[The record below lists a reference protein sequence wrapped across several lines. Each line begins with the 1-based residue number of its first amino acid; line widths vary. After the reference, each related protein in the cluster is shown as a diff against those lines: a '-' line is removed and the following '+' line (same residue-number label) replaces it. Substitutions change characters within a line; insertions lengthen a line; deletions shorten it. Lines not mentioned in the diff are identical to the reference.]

1 MMKTQM
7 RSAISP
13 KAMRASSVMAAAN
26 LWWLVGLA
34 GVGLVA
40 GSFWLKQKAAA
51 PETAPLMSP
60 ETQTA
65 GTVAELSAGVR
76 DVLQNL
82 NRAVEVRFYGLIQD
96 RHGNEPWLAYA
107 ARVSELL
114 QEFERAGAGKLRVVR
129 VTAPLTEAARA
140 AALAEGLEPLR
151 MNRNEPDLL
160 GLVVS
165 QQNEKVVLSRLDP
178 KWEAALEFDLA
189 RAIARV
195 AGAGGASEPQS
206 NPGAVDA
213 AATAELLRVLPDLD
227 SLTLDQ
233 ARQQLRD
240 VALAEYKVAVAELQK
255 ELQEAQARL
264 AGKDDAAARQE
275 LQQLQFKQAE
285 KLNEIPRRLQAQ
297 LTLLPR
303 VKN

>member
-7 RSAISP
+7 RSGLTPQTVRRSAV
-13 KAMRASSVMAAAN
+13 AGAAN

-34 GVGLVA
+34 GVGLLA

-51 PETAPLMSP
+51 PGNAPVMSEEIPTALPV
-60 ETQTA
+60 
-65 GTVAELSAGVR
+65 GGLSAGVR
-76 DVLQNL
+76 EVLQKL
-82 NRAVEVRFYGLIQD
+82 DRPVEVRLYGLIQD
-96 RHGNEPWLAYA
+96 RHGNEPVLAYA

-129 VTAPLTEAARA
+129 VTEPPTEAGRA
-140 AALAEGLEPLR
+140 AALAAGLEPLR

-160 GLVVS
+160 GIVVS
-165 QQNEKVVLSRLDP
+165 QQSEKVVLSRLDP

-195 AGAGGASEPQS
+195 VGAGGASEPQL
-206 NPGAVDA
+206 NPTAVDA
-213 AATAELLRVLPDLD
+213 AATAELQRILPELD
-227 SLTLDQ
+227 SLSLEQ

-240 VALAEYKVAVAELQK
+240 IALAEYKVAVAEMQK
-255 ELQEAQARL
+255 ELQAAQARL
-264 AGKDDAAARQE
+264 AGKEDAAARQE
-275 LQQLQFKQAE
+275 LQQLQFQLTE
-285 KLNEIPRRLQAQ
+285 KLNEIPRRLDAQ

-303 VKN
+303 LKK

>member
-13 KAMRASSVMAAAN
+13 KTMRASSVMAAAN

-51 PETAPLMSP
+51 PETTPLMSP

-65 GTVAELSAGVR
+65 GTAGGLSAGAR

-114 QEFERAGAGKLRVVR
+114 QEFERAGAGKLRVIR
-129 VTAPLTEAARA
+129 VTAPLTEVARA

-227 SLTLDQ
+227 SLTLEQ

-240 VALAEYKVAVAELQK
+240 AALAEYKVAVA
-255 ELQEAQARL
+255 
-264 AGKDDAAARQE
+264 
-275 LQQLQFKQAE
+275 
-285 KLNEIPRRLQAQ
+285 
-297 LTLLPR
+297 
-303 VKN
+303 

>member
-13 KAMRASSVMAAAN
+13 QTFRRSAVTAAAN

-34 GVGLVA
+34 VVGLLA
-40 GSFWLKQKAAA
+40 GSLWLKQKAAA
-51 PETAPLMSP
+51 PEDAPVMSP
-60 ETQTA
+60 EPQTA
-65 GTVAELSAGVR
+65 GTAGGLSAGVR
-76 DVLQNL
+76 EVMQNL
-82 NRAVEVRFYGLIQD
+82 NRPVEVQFYGLIQD

-114 QEFERAGAGKLRVVR
+114 QEFERAGAGKLRVTR

-140 AALAEGLEPLR
+140 AALAAGLEPLR

-195 AGAGGASEPQS
+195 AGAGGTSEPQV
-206 NPGAVDA
+206 NPAAVNV

-227 SLTLDQ
+227 SLTLEQ

-264 AGKDDAAARQE
+264 AGKEDAATRQE

-285 KLNEIPRRLQAQ
+285 QLNEIPRRLDAQ
-297 LTLLPR
+297 LTLLSR

>member
-13 KAMRASSVMAAAN
+13 KTMRASSVMAAAN
-26 LWWLVGLA
+26 LWWLVGLV

-51 PETAPLMSP
+51 PETTPLMSP

-65 GTVAELSAGVR
+65 GTAGGLSAGAR

-114 QEFERAGAGKLRVVR
+114 QEFERAGAGKLRVIR

-195 AGAGGASEPQS
+195 AGAGGVSEPQS

-227 SLTLDQ
+227 SLTLEQ

-240 VALAEYKVAVAELQK
+240 AALAEYKVAVAELQK

-264 AGKDDAAARQE
+264 AGKEDAAARQE

>member
-13 KAMRASSVMAAAN
+13 KTMRASSVMAAAN

-51 PETAPLMSP
+51 PETTPLMSP

-65 GTVAELSAGVR
+65 GTAGGLSAGAR

-114 QEFERAGAGKLRVVR
+114 QEFERAGAGKLRVIR

-227 SLTLDQ
+227 SLTLEQ

-240 VALAEYKVAVAELQK
+240 AALAEYKVAVAELQK

-264 AGKDDAAARQE
+264 AGKEDAAARQE

>member
-13 KAMRASSVMAAAN
+13 KTMRASSVMAAAN

-51 PETAPLMSP
+51 PETTPLMIP

-65 GTVAELSAGVR
+65 GTAGGLSAGAR

-114 QEFERAGAGKLRVVR
+114 QEFERAGAGKLRVIR

-195 AGAGGASEPQS
+195 AGAGGVSEPQS

-227 SLTLDQ
+227 SLTLEQ

-240 VALAEYKVAVAELQK
+240 AALAEYKVAVAELQK

-264 AGKDDAAARQE
+264 AGKEDAAARQE

>member
-1 MMKTQM
+1 MMKTQI
-7 RSAISP
+7 RSAISLQT
-13 KAMRASSVMAAAN
+13 MRRSSVMAAAN

-40 GSFWLKQKAAA
+40 GSFWLKHKAVT
-51 PETAPLMSP
+51 PETASLMSP

-65 GTVAELSAGVR
+65 GTVVGLSAGVR
-76 DVLQNL
+76 EVLQNL
-82 NRAVEVRFYGLIQD
+82 NRPVEVRFYGLVQD

-114 QEFERAGAGKLRVVR
+114 QEFERAGAGKLRVTR
-129 VTAPLTEAARA
+129 VTAPGTEAARA

-195 AGAGGASEPQS
+195 AGAGGTSEPQL
-206 NPGAVDA
+206 NPATVNA

-227 SLTLDQ
+227 SLTLEQ

-264 AGKDDAAARQE
+264 TGKDDAAARQE
-275 LQQLQFKQAE
+275 LQQLQFQQAE
-285 KLNEIPRRLQAQ
+285 KLNEIPRRLDAQ

-303 VKN
+303 IKN

>member
-13 KAMRASSVMAAAN
+13 KTLRASSIMAAAN

-51 PETAPLMSP
+51 PETTPLMSP

-65 GTVAELSAGVR
+65 GTAGGLSAGAR

-114 QEFERAGAGKLRVVR
+114 QEFERAGAGKLRVIR

-151 MNRNEPDLL
+151 MNRNDPDLL

-195 AGAGGASEPQS
+195 AGAGGVSEPQS

-227 SLTLDQ
+227 SLTLEQ

-240 VALAEYKVAVAELQK
+240 AALAEYKVAVAELQK

-264 AGKDDAAARQE
+264 AGKEDAAARQE

>member
-13 KAMRASSVMAAAN
+13 KTMRASSVMAAAN

-51 PETAPLMSP
+51 PETTPLMSP

-65 GTVAELSAGVR
+65 GTAGGLSAGAR

-114 QEFERAGAGKLRVVR
+114 QEFERAGAGKLRVIR

-151 MNRNEPDLL
+151 MNRNDPDLL

-227 SLTLDQ
+227 SLTLEQ

-240 VALAEYKVAVAELQK
+240 AALAEYKVAVAELQK

-264 AGKDDAAARQE
+264 AGKEDAAARQE

>member
-13 KAMRASSVMAAAN
+13 QTFRPSSVTAAAN

-34 GVGLVA
+34 VA
-40 GSFWLKQKAAA
+40 GLLVGALWLKQKAATPA
-51 PETAPLMSP
+51 SAAVVSP
-60 ETQTA
+60 EPQTA
-65 GTVAELSAGVR
+65 GTAGGLSAGVR

-82 NRAVEVRFYGLIQD
+82 NRPVEIRFYGLIQD

-114 QEFERAGAGKLRVVR
+114 QEFEQAGAGKLRVTR
-129 VTAPLTEAARA
+129 VTEPLTEAVRA

-160 GLVVS
+160 GLVVL
-165 QQNEKVVLSRLDP
+165 QQNEKIVMSRLDP

-195 AGAGGASEPQS
+195 AGAGGASEPQL
-206 NPGAVDA
+206 NPTAVDA
-213 AATAELLRVLPDLD
+213 AATAELLRILPELD
-227 SLTLDQ
+227 SLTLEQ
-233 ARQQLRD
+233 ARQQLRE

-264 AGKDDAAARQE
+264 AGKEDAATRQE
-275 LQQLQFKQAE
+275 LQQLQFRQAE
-285 KLNEIPRRLQAQ
+285 QLNEIPRRLDAQ
-297 LTLLPR
+297 LTLLAR
-303 VKN
+303 VKK

>member
-1 MMKTQM
+1 M

-13 KAMRASSVMAAAN
+13 QTMRRSSVAAAAN

-34 GVGLVA
+34 GVGLLA

-51 PETAPLMSP
+51 PETAPVMSP

-65 GTVAELSAGVR
+65 GPAGGLSVGAR
-76 DVLQNL
+76 EVLQNL
-82 NRAVEVRFYGLIQD
+82 NRPVEVRFYGLIQD

-114 QEFERAGAGKLRVVR
+114 HEFERAGGGRLRVTR
-129 VTAPLTEAARA
+129 MTESPTEAARA

-195 AGAGGASEPQS
+195 AGAGGTGEPQL
-206 NPGAVDA
+206 NPAAVDA

-227 SLTLDQ
+227 SLTLEQ

-240 VALAEYKVAVAELQK
+240 VALAEYKVAVGELQK

-264 AGKDDAAARQE
+264 AGKEDAAARQE

-285 KLNEIPRRLQAQ
+285 KLSEIPRRLQAQ